1 MSKPTENTKGGKGI
15 VVFEPDPE
23 PEQPEQPVEPK
34 KEIKEDIQIEKI
46 ERKDVLK
53 RKNGVDDQIFFKTV
67 QPDQEGERDEFREK
81 LKEAGAELVEVGEIT
96 KEEHTLKECKVKLRE
111 MIQQLK
117 GIEISEQNIEEIVEQ
132 VDKSCLEE
140 IIDMKMRIEWE
151 RIFLKFYNE
160 IRDKVSK
167 YSSLKIDLEKS
178 RIVLLEDK
186 SSDYDIVYEDKEI
199 DESMKRYGTKK
210 IGRGLHARCIL
221 ELLVYNDIKKSLTEG
236 MNIEE
241 AFSKYTKEKIGEVW
255 INYGEQE
262 KVMEYREAIIYSL
275 LAILDAHN
283 LGIKE
288 IEDGINGEGWDKE
301 QRISYE
307 NEGELIKEEY
317 R

>member
-23 PEQPEQPVEPK
+23 QPEQPVEPK
-34 KEIKEDIQIEKI
+34 EEIKEDIQIEKI

-67 QPDQEGERDEFREK
+67 QPDQEGKKDEFREK
-81 LKEAGAELVEVGEIT
+81 MKEAGAELVEVGEIT

-160 IRDKVSK
+160 IRDKISK

-199 DESMKRYGTKK
+199 DESMKRYGTRK

-236 MNIEE
+236 MNIDE

-255 INYGEQE
+255 INYRENE
-262 KVMEYREAIIYSL
+262 KVMEYREAVIYAF
-275 LAILDAHN
+275 LAILEAHN

>member
-1 MSKPTENTKGGKGI
+1 MSKPVENKTEEIKPN
-15 VVFEPDPE
+15 
-23 PEQPEQPVEPK
+23 
-34 KEIKEDIQIEKI
+34 EIKEDIQIEKI
-46 ERKDVLK
+46 ERKDVL
-53 RKNGVDDQIFFKTV
+53 RRENGVDDQIFFKTI
-67 QPDQEGERDEFREK
+67 QPDQEGKKDEFREK

-96 KEEHTLKECKVKLRE
+96 KEEHALKECKIKLRE

-236 MNIEE
+236 MNIDE

-255 INYGEQE
+255 INYGEKE
-262 KVMEYREAIIYSL
+262 KVMEYREAVIYAF
-275 LAILDAHN
+275 LAILEAHN

-307 NEGELIKEEY
+307 NEGELIKEDY

>member
-15 VVFEPDPE
+15 VAFEPDPE
-23 PEQPEQPVEPK
+23 PEQPVEPK

-67 QPDQEGERDEFREK
+67 QPGQDGERDEFREK

-117 GIEISEQNIEEIVEQ
+117 GIEISEQNIEEIIEQ

-262 KVMEYREAIIYSL
+262 KVMEYREAVIYAF
-275 LAILDAHN
+275 LAILEAHN